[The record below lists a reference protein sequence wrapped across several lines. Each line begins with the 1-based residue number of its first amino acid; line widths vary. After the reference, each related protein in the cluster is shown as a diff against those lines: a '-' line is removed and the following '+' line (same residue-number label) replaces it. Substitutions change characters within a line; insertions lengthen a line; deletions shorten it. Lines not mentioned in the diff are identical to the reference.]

1 MNRLSKI
8 LLGVL
13 ICSVSLATSSDT
25 LEIYLLRDTV
35 VDSQEITLSMVSVLH
50 GPEQRVELAGN
61 VVLGKLVR
69 PGQSMVL
76 DRETIYARLASLGI
90 DSSEVKFLGATNARV
105 SKSEVVISTKE
116 IVDYAQEAIADYI
129 KKNNIAQATAASRP
143 SKVVV
148 DGTKKKLKVVSRVEN
163 SSVKSVTVR
172 VDFMVNDRD
181 VVSRKVRFKFKYNAN
196 VAVATHNIASGSLI
210 SDKDFRIKKTL
221 SSSPSEFAV
230 SPSGKVA
237 KRRIGVGREI
247 KAQML
252 ADAQQAIVVKKN
264 QMVEIRYE
272 STVLFVSALGE
283 ALSDGKV
290 GEIIKVANVKMD
302 DRGRSIKGRIIA
314 ARVLSD
320 GCVVPAY

>member
-1 MNRLSKI
+1 
-8 LLGVL
+8 
-13 ICSVSLATSSDT
+13 
-25 LEIYLLRDTV
+25 
-35 VDSQEITLSMVSVLH
+35 MVSVLH
-50 GPEQRVELAGN
+50 GPKQKVSLAGN

-69 PGQSMVL
+69 PGQDMVL

-90 DSSEVKFLGATNARV
+90 DGSEIKFLGATNARV
-105 SKSEVVISTKE
+105 SKSEIVISTKE
-116 IVDYAQEAIADYI
+116 IVGYAQKAIADYL
-129 KKNNIAQATAASRP
+129 KKNNIAQAIATSRP

-148 DGTKKKLKVVSRVEN
+148 DGNEKDFKVASSVEN
-163 SSVKSVTVR
+163 SGAKSVTIR
-172 VDFMVNDRD
+172 VDFMLNDRAVD
-181 VVSRKVRFKFKYNAN
+181 SRKVRFKLKYNAN

-210 SDKDFRIKKTL
+210 SDKDFKIKKTL
-221 SSSPSEFAV
+221 SNSPSEFAV

-237 KRRIGVGREI
+237 KRRIGAGREI